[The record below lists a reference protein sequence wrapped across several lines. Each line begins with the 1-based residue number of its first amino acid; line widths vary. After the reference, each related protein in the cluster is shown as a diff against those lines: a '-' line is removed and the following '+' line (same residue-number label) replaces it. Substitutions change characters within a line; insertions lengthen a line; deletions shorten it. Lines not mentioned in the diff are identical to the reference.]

1 MVPPKSLVT
10 ASVPRLINLISWVR
24 KKFPIINYGIES
36 LSLFRLGHWRTGY
49 RQKEGL
55 QIPFLIWT
63 NLTVCEDFN
72 LLSSVGASM
81 HHASTHQ
88 YSVSVHFFSNPTSEK
103 QFLHGVVGLILEL
116 TYSTIRLFPN
126 IWKCFQSIYICTGE
140 SWRIW
145 NTKVLTKKSLTHR
158 AFSKHFLAKMN
169 VEIWPGTQFP

>member
-55 QIPFLIWT
+55 QIPFLIRT

-72 LLSSVGASM
+72 SCFRQLALQCIMLRPISTQSQCTFFLIQHRKNSSSTAWWDLFLSSLTQQSD
-81 HHASTHQ
+81 
-88 YSVSVHFFSNPTSEK
+88 YSPIYENVSNRFIFVQAN
-103 QFLHGVVGLILEL
+103 
-116 TYSTIRLFPN
+116 R
-126 IWKCFQSIYICTGE
+126 GE
-140 SWRIW
+140 SG
-145 NTKVLTKKSLTHR
+145 KPK
-158 AFSKHFLAKMN
+158 F
-169 VEIWPGTQFP
+169 